1 MIKFFRKIRQKLLQ
15 ENRFS
20 KYLLYAIGEIVLVV
34 IGILIALQ
42 INNWNERRKTN
53 QNIKIYHQNLIENLQ
68 ADIEEFLRIKEISNF
83 RYYSAQY
90 LLKMAG
96 SKIYNPAKDNI
107 AILDWKPNSIWNQ
120 PIPIGYDSIFV
131 EKAFLWT
138 HRVSFSNS
146 NMDPTIEELKSTG
159 NYSKLDK
166 DLKDTIEAYYGDI
179 EFGFGAINKHVFY
192 EIRYEWQSSLRED
205 GVHNSDPY
213 MFGDP
218 MELLMNNPKR
228 LALVRKFAM
237 ESSWHAMR
245 ASIIVENAKKLI
257 ALIEQKDH
265 D

>member
-1 MIKFFRKIRQKLLQ
+1 MIKFFRQIRQKLLQ

-20 KYLLYAIGEIVLVV
+20 KYLLYAIGEIILVV

-53 QNIKIYHQNLIENLQ
+53 ENIKIYHQNLIENLQ
-68 ADIEEFLRIKEISNF
+68 TDIELFQEIKETAKF

-96 SKIYNPAKDNI
+96 SKLYNPAKDDI
-107 AILDWKPNSIWNQ
+107 TIFEWKPNRIWNQ
-120 PIPIGYDSIFV
+120 AIPIGYDSIFI

-138 HRVSFSNS
+138 HRVSFRNS
-146 NMDPTIEELKSTG
+146 NLGPTVDELKSTG

-166 DLKDTIEAYYGDI
+166 NLKDTIDNYYRDLR
-179 EFGFGAINKHVFY
+179 FGFGAINKQVFE

-205 GVHNSDPY
+205 GVHNSDPF

-218 MELLMNNPKR
+218 MELLINN
-228 LALVRKFAM
+228 
-237 ESSWHAMR
+237 H
-245 ASIIVENAKKLI
+245 
-257 ALIEQKDH
+257 
-265 D
+265 